1 MALDLARY
9 GRRIEH
15 IPNIVFG
22 VACWWHMGSGG
33 RGGQVQVCVAMPCHA
48 LLRSSTHY
56 CLAHLVAC
64 TYLPQIT
71 PEFACQELY
80 QQRFS
85 LRICYSY
92 FYLCAVNPDGKP
104 EPIYRFRDQ
113 DRKFL
118 SFATMKQLQLAP
130 CPVCNVDGNL
140 VVN

>member
-9 GRRIEH
+9 GRRIEQ

-33 RGGQVQVCVAMPCHA
+33 RGGQVQVCVAMPSSRVLT
-48 LLRSSTHY
+48 LLHRPPCYVHVSATNYS
-56 CLAHLVAC
+56 
-64 TYLPQIT
+64 
-71 PEFACQELY
+71 
-80 QQRFS
+80 
-85 LRICYSY
+85 RICVSGTVSAA
-92 FYLCAVNPDGKP
+92 FFTSNLLLLLLSVCREPGRKP

>member
-9 GRRIEH
+9 GRRIEQ

-118 SFATMKQLQLAP
+118 SFATMKHLQLAP
-130 CPVCNVDGNL
+130 CPLCNVDGNS